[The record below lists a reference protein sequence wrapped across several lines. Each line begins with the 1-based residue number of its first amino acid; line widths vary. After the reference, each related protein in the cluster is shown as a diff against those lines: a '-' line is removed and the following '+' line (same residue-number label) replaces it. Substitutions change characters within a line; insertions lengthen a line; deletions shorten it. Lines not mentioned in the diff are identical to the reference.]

1 VARRESAAKI
11 KLTIG
16 RRVAELRRGRGWTQ
30 EKMAERIGTSVQWL
44 SRIEGGG
51 ENVTIDTIVGLANAL
66 GVGVIELLEPPEQED
81 VRRRSR
87 ARGRP
92 KKSAS

>member
-1 VARRESAAKI
+1 MPRRENAAKI

-30 EKMAERIGTSVQWL
+30 EKMAEKIGTSVQWL

-51 ENVTIDTIVGLANAL
+51 ENVTIDTLVGLANIL
-66 GVGVIELLEPPEQED
+66 GVGVVELLTPLEGDD
-81 VRRRSR
+81 VRRK
-87 ARGRP
+87 ARPKGRP
-92 KKSAS
+92 KKTTP

>member
-1 VARRESAAKI
+1 MARRESAAKI